1 MDKEREALLIKQIH
15 GNNNKE
21 ESAQEVE
28 TTTEEIDNSA
38 TTEQK
43 DSSLTDSSESQ
54 KSEQAEETPQSQEE
68 TVSADQPT
76 VTDFDWRQEAQKE
89 GYLSP
94 DDLADKYI
102 NLEEDPY
109 ISKLV
114 ELKRQGIDI
123 EDTSFLIEQNVNYD
137 KFDVEIPKDA
147 LDLITKE
154 LKVNNPD
161 AREDEI
167 RYLVEKEYGALFE
180 QEPKQGEDEFDQ
192 DFEVRKRSYQEKR
205 RSAEIES
212 RMKARAAQKALKE
225 RQQGMLL
232 PKTEAPT
239 QPTKQEIE
247 AQRKALSSELD
258 GALKDFDT
266 LKVKVGDKDFSLELP
281 QDLRKELKGDLLENV
296 IYQNTAFNKYVN
308 DGNISYS
315 ELVEDYLWF
324 NPSTRKQ
331 LIGATINQALS
342 MGEEKVAKS
351 LKNAELPTKAAAPD
365 NSGMPNLKGDALKAY
380 QIAQQRKAKK

>member
-15 GNNNKE
+15 GNNKE

-38 TTEQK
+38 TTEQE

-54 KSEQAEETPQSQEE
+54 KSEQTEEAPQSQEE

-167 RYLVEKEYGALFE
+167 RYLVEKEYGALLE
-180 QEPKQGEDEFDQ
+180 REPKQGEDEMDE
-192 DFEVRKRSYQEKR
+192 DFEVRKRNYQERK

-225 RQQGMLL
+225 RQQNMLI
-232 PKTEAPT
+232 PKTEAPKQLT
-239 QPTKQEIE
+239 RQEIA
-247 AQRKALSSELD
+247 AQQKELKAELE

-266 LKVKVGDKDFSLELP
+266 ISVKVKDKDFSLELP
-281 QDLRKELKGDLLENV
+281 QDLKKNLKSELLENV
-296 IYQNTAFNKYVN
+296 IYQNKAFNRYVK

-315 ELVEDYLWF
+315 ELGEDYLWF
-324 NPSTRKQ
+324 NPSTRQ
-331 LIGATINQALS
+331 ELLSAAINQALS
-342 MGEEKVAKS
+342 LGEEKVAKS
-351 LKNAELPTKAAAPD
+351 LKNAELPTKSATPD
-365 NSGMPNLKGDALKAY
+365 SANKPQLKGDALKAF
-380 QIAQQRKAKK
+380 QIAQQRRAKR